1 MPASPTSQP
10 DRHGRIATVTA
21 AGKRRYGLVADRGFV
36 DLSARFGGQW
46 PTLREVIEAGAL
58 RRIAEEAQGLPAEFA
73 LEALRF
79 EIPIPAPEKIICVGV
94 NFPDRNEEYKDGQA
108 APSNPSLFIR
118 FPRSFVGH
126 DVPLVRPPESPQ
138 LDYEGEIVL
147 VIGKQGRRIP
157 QVQALD
163 HVAALSLCNEGTIR
177 DWVRHGKFNVT
188 QGKNFARSGSMGPW
202 MVTSDALPAFDALHL
217 RTRVN
222 DELRQ
227 DDTTARLMFPFA
239 ALVAY
244 LSTFM
249 TLRPGDLVST
259 GTPAGAGARLDPPR
273 WLRPGD
279 RVEVEV
285 EGIGVLANTVEDE
298 KT

>member
-1 MPASPTSQP
+1 MRLLSFSRRGEPSFGAVKEGGVVELA
-10 DRHGRIATVTA
+10 GRLRV
-21 AGKRRYGLVADRGFV
+21 R
-36 DLSARFGGQW
+36 S
-46 PTLREVIEAGAL
+46 LRELLAANLLDVAREVVDARAGDHAL
-58 RRIAEEAQGLPAEFA
+58 DEVRFLPPIPDAEKILCIGVNYPERNAEYRDASEQPKHPSVFMRTRES
-73 LEALRF
+73 LVGHGEAL
-79 EIPIPAPEKIICVGV
+79 
-94 NFPDRNEEYKDGQA
+94 
-108 APSNPSLFIR
+108 L
-118 FPRSFVGH
+118 
-126 DVPLVRPPESPQ
+126 RPPESEQ
-138 LDYEGEIVL
+138 LDYEGEVVM
-147 VIGKQGRRIP
+147 VIGSEGRRIP
-157 QVQALD
+157 QTRARE
-163 HVAALSLCNEGTIR
+163 HVAGLTIMNEGTIR

-202 MVTSDALPAFDALHL
+202 MVTPDALPAFDALHL

-222 DELRQ
+222 GELRQ

-285 EGIGVLANTVEDE
+285 EGIGVLANTIEDE